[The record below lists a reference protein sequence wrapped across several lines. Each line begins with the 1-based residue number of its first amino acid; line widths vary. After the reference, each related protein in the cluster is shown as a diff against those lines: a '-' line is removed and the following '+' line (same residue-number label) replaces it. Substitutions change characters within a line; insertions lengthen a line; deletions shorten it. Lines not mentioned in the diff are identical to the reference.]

1 MKRTFFCITV
11 VAAVFTSCSS
21 TQFAITS
28 GDEHLS
34 ALTKVTDSEEP
45 CINPYGG
52 DNGQNLFYA
61 AREGGRY
68 FNIFKK
74 ENPFASAS
82 SQKTSGKNLNYQ
94 PFYSPAIDKIVFRCQ
109 NEGSSTS
116 DIFMM
121 AATNGKTLT
130 QITESSN
137 AYEGNPCISS
147 DGKLLVYD
155 KVAYSYARS
164 MNLGSLLFG
173 LGSNITM
180 IENSEIWLR
189 NLETGENILLGNGYQ
204 PRLSPDNKTIAYVK
218 YASDAK
224 SCGIWTMGL
233 DGSNQVQITDA
244 KKGYAHNPCWSPD
257 GKRIVFQSLKKDKK
271 DFDIY
276 VINVN
281 GDNLTQLTVNK
292 SYDAEPYWTTDG
304 YIYFVSDRGGKKGNY
319 QIWRFKIDD

>member
-173 LGSNITM
+173 LGSNITI

-218 YASDAK
+218 
-224 SCGIWTMGL
+224 
-233 DGSNQVQITDA
+233 
-244 KKGYAHNPCWSPD
+244 
-257 GKRIVFQSLKKDKK
+257 
-271 DFDIY
+271 
-276 VINVN
+276 
-281 GDNLTQLTVNK
+281 
-292 SYDAEPYWTTDG
+292 
-304 YIYFVSDRGGKKGNY
+304 
-319 QIWRFKIDD
+319 